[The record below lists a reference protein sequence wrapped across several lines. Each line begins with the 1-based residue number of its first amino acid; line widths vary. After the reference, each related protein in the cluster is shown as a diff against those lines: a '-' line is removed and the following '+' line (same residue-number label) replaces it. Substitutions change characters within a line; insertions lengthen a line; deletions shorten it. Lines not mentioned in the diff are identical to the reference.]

1 MSLIEVKGL
10 RKSFGSLEV
19 LKGVDLSVEQ
29 GERIAIIGG
38 SGCGKSVF
46 LRSLCLLEKP
56 TAGQVFIDGKEITA
70 AKGGQVDEIRRSMGM
85 VFQKFHLFS
94 EMDVMDNLCLAPTRI
109 LKMPREEAEKKA
121 MELLGQVGLASRAHA
136 WPTVLSG
143 GQQQRIAICRCL
155 MMEPKVLLFDEPT
168 SALDPTMVGE
178 VLAVIRML
186 AKRDLSML
194 IVTHEMNFAREVAS
208 RVLYFA
214 DGGIYEQ
221 GTPDEIFDA
230 PKREKTIAFINKIKY
245 FTYEIDRQDFDLM
258 QLQGGIQNFGEKYGL
273 NQKRTYR
280 LQICCEELI
289 YELLSHCY
297 PNRNDVDLKLTVSHA
312 EADGATRIAINCGG
326 AAYNPFEQDEDG
338 LGVTILKKMATQL
351 DYRLEG
357 GRNVIDIS
365 L

>member
-1 MSLIEVKGL
+1 MSLIEVRGL
-10 RKSFGSLEV
+10 QKSFGPLEV
-19 LKGVDLSVEQ
+19 LKGIDLTVEK

-56 TAGQVFIDGKEITA
+56 DAGQVFIDGQEITA
-70 AKGGQVDEIRRSMGM
+70 KGADVDQIRRGMGM

-94 EMDVMDNLCLAPTRI
+94 EMNVMDNLCLAPVR
-109 LKMPREEAEKKA
+109 LKGMKREEAEAKA
-121 MELLGQVGLASRAHA
+121 MDLLAQVGLASRAHA

-186 AKRDLSML
+186 AKRDMSML
-194 IVTHEMNFAREVAS
+194 IVTHEMNFAREVAN
-208 RVLYFA
+208 RVLFFA

-221 GTPDEIFDA
+221 GTPAEIFDA
-230 PKREKTIAFINKIKY
+230 PKREKTVAFINKIKY
-245 FTYEIDRQDFDLM
+245 FAYEISQKHFDLM
-258 QLQGGIQNFGEKYGL
+258 QVQGGIQNFGEKYGL
-273 NQKRTYR
+273 DQLHTYR
-280 LQICCEELI
+280 LQICCEELL
-289 YELLSHCY
+289 YDLMNNCY
-297 PNRNDVDLKLTVSHA
+297 PGQENVDIKLT
-312 EADGATRIAINCGG
+312 IAYTESNGSNEITLDCGG
-326 AAYNPFEQDEDG
+326 KEYNPFVQQDDG
-338 LGVTILKKMATQL
+338 LSITILKKMAKQI
-351 DYRLEG
+351 DYRWENA
-357 GRNVIDIS
+357 RNYIHIV